1 MFLVNCLFLVFS
13 HRKSMEDR
21 FHKCFKKIRLWLN
34 VADDEN
40 VTFLLNLDYQ

>member
-1 MFLVNCLFLVFS
+1 MFLGNFLLIVFS
-13 HRKSMEDR
+13 HRKSMEHR